1 MGKYYRRWVQ
11 MKTEEED
18 LEMLIEVQGDDI
30 RLLKKKLQDQ
40 AEIIEKQS
48 ELLAEQTRM
57 SQILSKETL

>member
-1 MGKYYRRWVQ
+1 

-40 AEIIEKQS
+40 AEVIEKQA

>member
-1 MGKYYRRWVQ
+1 

-40 AEIIEKQS
+40 AEVIEKQKANCS
-48 ELLAEQTRM
+48 LNRPE
-57 SQILSKETL
+57 

>member
-1 MGKYYRRWVQ
+1 

-40 AEIIEKQS
+40 AEVIEKQS

>member
-1 MGKYYRRWVQ
+1 

-40 AEIIEKQS
+40 AEVIEKQRNCS
-48 ELLAEQTRM
+48 LNRPE
-57 SQILSKETL
+57 

>member
-1 MGKYYRRWVQ
+1 MGKTTGDASDE
-11 MKTEEED
+11 TEEED

-30 RLLKKKLQDQ
+30 RLPKKKCR
-40 AEIIEKQS
+40 ISGSNRKTS

>member
-1 MGKYYRRWVQ
+1 

-40 AEIIEKQS
+40 AEVIEKQ
-48 ELLAEQTRM
+48 
-57 SQILSKETL
+57 